1 MRAEWGNDKLPVL
14 CVIHSSAAVECV
26 KEMIATI
33 PYTTMVYIPG
43 DTYDFKTDY
52 GASYHPNR
60 YGQAKM
66 SKYVIEG
73 LAELTGWK

>member
-1 MRAEWGNDKLPVL
+1 M
-14 CVIHSSAAVECV
+14 

-43 DTYDFKTDY
+43 DIYDFKTDY

-60 YGQAKM
+60 SGQTKM